1 MALLNGISIKLR
13 LLCLVILPLIFAS
26 IYTVIELRLLFERV
40 NQLSALQE
48 RMGMLATSSELSD
61 ALHGL
66 KITKLNGGD
75 ATALKQKAETE
86 ITAISQFTDLALDAD
101 TMAQMQSVNEELPM
115 LIEDYGDMA
124 VEDMNDWSEW
134 GMDLAVQRLVML
146 EKSVVDVR
154 DANIEQ
160 QLSILYQLQWLKL
173 WAQQENWYI
182 HLMYAQPAW
191 SEFKESLDTVIER
204 QQLTIERYLTINA
217 TPAQIELLSN
227 VFTDPAFAASFQIR
241 NAAFEGEITS
251 RDKAADIITLD
262 KRLSLIQFVVEEIS
276 QQLTTNIDA
285 SVQHA
290 KQLIAGYLSA
300 IVLSTLLL
308 MWLGT
313 NLIRRI
319 GAYLDRILRGMANL
333 EHPESGDAKI
343 KTDGNDE
350 FTVFSHK
357 LNQLIEERVQN
368 QKNLVQAKEE
378 AEKASIAKSSFL
390 ANMSHEIRTPLNGI
404 IGMSGILSDTKLTPS
419 QSEYVQTIETS
430 SQTLLLLIND
440 ILDLSKIES
449 GNLVLAPSE
458 CRVREVAYDT
468 ISIVLA
474 KAATSGLALNVEL
487 EHDVPDVV
495 LLDEYRLRQVL
506 MNLASNAVK
515 FTESG
520 SVTIAISR
528 QAADEAGKVGLRFA
542 VKDTGIGIAKDKQQQ
557 VFAPF
562 TQEDGSITR
571 EFGGTGLGLAIC
583 RQLVELM
590 GGEIALESEKGV
602 GSTFFF
608 TLTVEV
614 LQQSA
619 DALADCRG
627 KTVHVLAPD
636 SHSVEIVERLRHE
649 SAFFGIEMR
658 VSHAL
663 CPATEPVDAVIY
675 CPMHDDDLVPALKQV
690 HDLFPNVPLLL
701 CSQHSTDL
709 RSVDESVDG
718 IISMPLLGLRFAKVV
733 HNAFTQKRA
742 QATTFETTA
751 VVAEVA
757 AEAVETIQHK
767 ILIVED
773 NQVNQRVAG
782 LFLTKAGYVCDFANN
797 GKEAV
802 DMIKTEKDYHAVLMD
817 CMMPVMDGFTA
828 TQNIR
833 EWEQGLGKAGVPII
847 ALTASVLDED
857 ISKCF
862 DVGMDDYVAKP
873 FKKNVLLGKLE
884 KIAEPA

>member
-191 SEFKESLDTVIER
+191 SEFKEALDTVIER

-217 TPAQIELLSN
+217 TPAQIKLLSN

-390 ANMSHEIRTPLNGI
+390 ANMSHEIRTPLNG
-404 IGMSGILSDTKLTPS
+404 
-419 QSEYVQTIETS
+419 S
-430 SQTLLLLIND
+430 S
-440 ILDLSKIES
+440 
-449 GNLVLAPSE
+449 V
-458 CRVREVAYDT
+458 CRA
-468 ISIVLA
+468 
-474 KAATSGLALNVEL
+474 
-487 EHDVPDVV
+487 
-495 LLDEYRLRQVL
+495 
-506 MNLASNAVK
+506 
-515 FTESG
+515 F
-520 SVTIAISR
+520 
-528 QAADEAGKVGLRFA
+528 
-542 VKDTGIGIAKDKQQQ
+542 
-557 VFAPF
+557 
-562 TQEDGSITR
+562 
-571 EFGGTGLGLAIC
+571 C
-583 RQLVELM
+583 R
-590 GGEIALESEKGV
+590 I
-602 GSTFFF
+602 
-608 TLTVEV
+608 
-614 LQQSA
+614 
-619 DALADCRG
+619 
-627 KTVHVLAPD
+627 
-636 SHSVEIVERLRHE
+636 
-649 SAFFGIEMR
+649 
-658 VSHAL
+658 
-663 CPATEPVDAVIY
+663 
-675 CPMHDDDLVPALKQV
+675 
-690 HDLFPNVPLLL
+690 PN
-701 CSQHSTDL
+701 
-709 RSVDESVDG
+709 
-718 IISMPLLGLRFAKVV
+718 
-733 HNAFTQKRA
+733 
-742 QATTFETTA
+742 
-751 VVAEVA
+751 
-757 AEAVETIQHK
+757 
-767 ILIVED
+767 
-773 NQVNQRVAG
+773 
-782 LFLTKAGYVCDFANN
+782 
-797 GKEAV
+797 
-802 DMIKTEKDYHAVLMD
+802 
-817 CMMPVMDGFTA
+817 
-828 TQNIR
+828 
-833 EWEQGLGKAGVPII
+833 
-847 ALTASVLDED
+847 
-857 ISKCF
+857 
-862 DVGMDDYVAKP
+862 
-873 FKKNVLLGKLE
+873 
-884 KIAEPA
+884 